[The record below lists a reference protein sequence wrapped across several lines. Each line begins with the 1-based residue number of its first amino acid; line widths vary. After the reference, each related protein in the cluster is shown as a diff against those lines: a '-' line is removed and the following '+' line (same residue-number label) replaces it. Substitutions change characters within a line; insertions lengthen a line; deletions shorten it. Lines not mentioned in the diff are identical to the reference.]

1 MHLHMLQV
9 KCAMGFVV
17 LSSLCLLWLMSRLGV
32 GAMSAATSV
41 LVVVAGDWMAVVVI
55 ARVIN
60 NVMRRVEGGEVISAC
75 IF

>member
-1 MHLHMLQV
+1 V
-9 KCAMGFVV
+9 RDGVCGAFVAV
-17 LSSLCLLWLMSRLGV
+17 FALADVETRGWGNVC
-32 GAMSAATSV
+32 AATSV